1 MLLLLDLTQM
11 YLHLY
16 YRNKIAFYKKLEQA
30 FKEKGYNI
38 SNEKLGKKLGNM
50 ITTYKR
56 AKDRCRSTGEGKVT
70 WEYYKVGV
78 LFVLKLL
85 QITGFT

>member
-1 MLLLLDLTQM
+1 MH
-11 YLHLY
+11 LHLY

-38 SNEKLGKKLGNM
+38 TIEKLRKKLGNM

-56 AKDRCRSTGEGKVT
+56 AKDRCRSTGEGNVT